1 MKSILNILF
10 VLSSISATA
19 FAADIEVTACI
30 KNSKAMHISIKG
42 ESALNIFR
50 AFAKRIGLT
59 PAEMLNIISNGM
71 NCEGK
76 KFSNNG
82 DVIEAECSY
91 LMIGQ
96 KNIPYPEVD
105 QGFQMKDQHIDCN

>member
-1 MKSILNILF
+1 MKSILKILF
-10 VLSSISATA
+10 VLSSIPATT
-19 FAADIEVTACI
+19 FAADVEVTSCV
-30 KNSKAMHISIKG
+30 KNSKALYVSIKG

-50 AFAKRIGLT
+50 ALSKRIGLA
-59 PAEMLNIISNGM
+59 PAEMLNTISNGM

-76 KFSNNG
+76 IFSNDG

-105 QGFQMKDQHIDCN
+105 HGFKMKDEHVDCN